1 MSELNNLQNDP
12 STVLTPRKKTMSEAA
27 LAANRAN
34 AKKCT
39 GPKTREGKFK
49 ASLNALKHGLYSH
62 TFIIKTEDAAVF
74 ENFSK
79 SFIDEF
85 QPATPSEL
93 ELLKQLISAA
103 WRRNRISELIQIRH
117 SPKYQKTAWPHTAPS
132 SPSKNSMQRN
142 PPLPGWKPTNSV
154 SVRSSSASSAV
165 SIPSARKNLG
175 TKPNSTGTLYSA
187 PPIRASNIHPQ
198 PTARDSPKQRRA
210 CSLTS

>member
-1 MSELNNLQNDP
+1 MSELNNLQNDS
-12 STVLTPRKKTMSEAA
+12 STVLTPRKKTMSPAA

-49 ASLNALKHGLYSH
+49 SSLNALKHGLYSH
-62 TFIIKTEDAAVF
+62 TFIIKTENASIF

-103 WRRNRISELIQIRH
+103 WRRHRISELIQLRLNQAIDSIIATPDPALAEVPENRVAAHVALLAIEKLDAEKPSFARLEAHELRLGSIFQRILSRLH
-117 SPKYQKTAWPHTAPS
+117 SICDKK
-132 SPSKNSMQRN
+132 MRN
-142 PPLPGWKPTNSV
+142 E
-154 SVRSSSASSAV
+154 
-165 SIPSARKNLG
+165 
-175 TKPNSTGTLYSA
+175 TKF
-187 PPIRASNIHPQ
+187 
-198 PTARDSPKQRRA
+198 ARDRLFCA
-210 CSLTS
+210 A

>member
-1 MSELNNLQNDP
+1 MSEPNNLQNDS
-12 STVLTPRKKTMSEAA
+12 STVLTQRKKTMSEAA

-103 WRRNRISELIQIRH
+103 WRRNRISELIQLRLDQAIDTVTATPDPALAEVPENRMAAHIALFAFEKLDAEKPSFARLEAHELRLSSLFQRILSRLH
-117 SPKYQKTAWPHTAPS
+117 SICDKKLRNKT
-132 SPSKNSMQRN
+132 KF
-142 PPLPGWKPTNSV
+142 
-154 SVRSSSASSAV
+154 
-165 SIPSARKNLG
+165 
-175 TKPNSTGTLYSA
+175 
-187 PPIRASNIHPQ
+187 
-198 PTARDSPKQRRA
+198 ARDTLFCA
-210 CSLTS
+210 A